1 VPGGVYDTLDMKVYT
16 QPSTGSGVMNKATYY
31 GDGSTKEFS
40 VPGQINTLD
49 SVRVFKNNQFMTDDS
64 VNYGLDV
71 VNKKIEFTVAPADG
85 DIISIHTVDVSV
97 EDLINESDFEGD
109 GSTTQFYVTVSRD
122 SVTQSY
128 VSVNGVKTSVTLSAS
143 NDSASTVIT
152 FGSAPVDGAKIFV
165 YLFSKSSGKAYS
177 EMTTTE
183 YNNVRATGD
192 TVILNPSAGVIG
204 PFEQKVIVEGVS
216 GTQTGNEN
224 RYRLTPPQIAY
235 YLGDG
240 STTTFAV
247 PNNPVSAIE
256 ATQGTVEVWVNGL
269 YQGDDSSLNSDYTI
283 SNDSTASATI
293 TLNTAPAVGE
303 TVAVML
309 KQGHDYEIS
318 EDGVTL
324 TLKDGWNSVFG
335 NDSSTMNNEKIIV
348 TTFTNHDQMN
358 MRTETFSFTSTNAG
372 DEVLTLS
379 ATPVNSSYTFV
390 HMNKENLTANIDY
403 TVDGN
408 KIRIPET
415 IVNNG
420 LQNTVVVSF
429 VSGTVSQP
437 AIGYRIFKDILN
449 RYHYRRLS
457 KAHTTKLS
465 QALASDD
472 TTIEVQDGSVL
483 ATPSVATNTPGV
495 VWIGKERITYFTKSG
510 NTLGQLMRG
519 TLGTAITDTYASGS
533 KVVDASLVQQIPYN
547 DTAKISEFT
556 GDGSTVAFTMI
567 NKSDSTSFTASNSNE
582 LVVTIGG
589 SATTAYTV
597 DGSNTITFTSAP
609 DSNVRVRVT
618 KKIGTV
624 WYNQGTSTAA
634 DGLGL
639 QASTGVEVQF
649 LQNSPAELP
658 EN

>member
-1 VPGGVYDTLDMKVYT
+1 
-16 QPSTGSGVMNKATYY
+16 
-31 GDGSTKEFS
+31 
-40 VPGQINTLD
+40 
-49 SVRVFKNNQFMTDDS
+49 
-64 VNYGLDV
+64 
-71 VNKKIEFTVAPADG
+71 
-85 DIISIHTVDVSV
+85 
-97 EDLINESDFEGD
+97 
-109 GSTTQFYVTVSRD
+109 
-122 SVTQSY
+122 
-128 VSVNGVKTSVTLSAS
+128 
-143 NDSASTVIT
+143 
-152 FGSAPVDGAKIFV
+152 
-165 YLFSKSSGKAYS
+165 
-177 EMTTTE
+177 
-183 YNNVRATGD
+183 
-192 TVILNPSAGVIG
+192 
-204 PFEQKVIVEGVS
+204 
-216 GTQTGNEN
+216 
-224 RYRLTPPQIAY
+224 
-235 YLGDG
+235 
-240 STTTFAV
+240 
-247 PNNPVSAIE
+247 
-256 ATQGTVEVWVNGL
+256 
-269 YQGDDSSLNSDYTI
+269 
-283 SNDSTASATI
+283 
-293 TLNTAPAVGE
+293 
-303 TVAVML
+303 
-309 KQGHDYEIS
+309 
-318 EDGVTL
+318 
-324 TLKDGWNSVFG
+324 
-335 NDSSTMNNEKIIV
+335 MNNEKIIV

-390 HMNKENLTANIDY
+390 HMNKENLTANVDY

-408 KIRIPET
+408 KIRIPESL
-415 IVNNG
+415 VNNG
-420 LQNTVVVSF
+420 LQNTVVISY

-465 QALASDD
+465 QALSSDD

-495 VWIGKERITYFTKSG
+495 VWIGKERITYFTKTG

-519 TLGTAITDTYASGS
+519 TLGTVITDTHASGS
-533 KVVDASLVQQIPYN
+533 KVLDASLVQQIPYS
-547 DTAKISEFT
+547 DTTKVSEFT

-567 NKSDSTSFTASNSNE
+567 DKFDSTSFTASDSNQ

-589 SATTAYTV
+589 STTTAYTV